1 MKQLKNKFN
10 MKNYF
15 YTENMSENFNLY
27 YCIIQH
33 PKTLREQKLYV
44 IGKNLSEIEEKI
56 DNIIKKDYTDYKL
69 LTTEKIASSYKYSN
83 IILI

>member
-1 MKQLKNKFN
+1 ME
-10 MKNYF
+10 NYF
-15 YTENMSENFNLY
+15 NTGNMSDNFNLY

-33 PKTLREQKLYV
+33 SKTLCKQKLYV

-56 DNIIKKDYTDYKL
+56 DNIIKEDYTDYKL
-69 LTTEKIASSYKYSN
+69 LTTEKLASSYKYSN